1 MEVTKQEDEL
11 KKLLAKVKTFFLL
24 KKVSRALKA
33 SYALG
38 REGSVLVIPDE
49 S

>member
-1 MEVTKQEDEL
+1 MEVTKQEDVF
-11 KKLLAKVKTFFLL
+11 KNSLAKVNTFFLL
-24 KKVSRALKA
+24 KKVSRAVQA